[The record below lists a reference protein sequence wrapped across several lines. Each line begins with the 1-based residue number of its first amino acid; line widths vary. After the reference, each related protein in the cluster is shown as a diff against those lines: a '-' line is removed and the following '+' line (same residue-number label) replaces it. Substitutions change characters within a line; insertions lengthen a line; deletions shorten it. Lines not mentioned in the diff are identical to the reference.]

1 MEEIV
6 VVGYGTQKRVNLT
19 GAVEQV
25 TSEVFPEKPL
35 PGVYYLFIG
44 EKLPN
49 GADSNTQLGAD
60 NHTLVFMKTQK
71 RTWNDKLY
79 FYPIPAND
87 LTKNPNL
94 KQNPG
99 W

>member
-1 MEEIV
+1 MP
-6 VVGYGTQKRVNLT
+6 YD
-19 GAVEQV
+19 
-25 TSEVFPEKPL
+25 
-35 PGVYYLFIG
+35 YLFVG
-44 EKLPN
+44 DKLPN
-49 GADSNTQLGAD
+49 GADSNTQLSAD

-94 KQNPG
+94 LQNPG